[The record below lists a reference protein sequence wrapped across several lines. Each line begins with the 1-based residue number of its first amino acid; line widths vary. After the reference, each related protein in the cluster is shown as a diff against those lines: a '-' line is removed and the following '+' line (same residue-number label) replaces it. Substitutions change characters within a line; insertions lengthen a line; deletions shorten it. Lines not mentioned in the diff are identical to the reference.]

1 MIFMVLIEDILEV
14 PKNCIVDSVIPKKQ
28 IFEAADLKNKDKT
41 IFTNL
46 IKQIKWCYNFTEDN
60 IRVRKYADELRS
72 YDEVEL
78 INITLKYDNVH
89 KIDIGKFK
97 EDDKIDRIADI
108 VMRFIPYPIILT
120 MQYDT
125 ELKFYSAHIR
135 DSKADSEKIV
145 IDGKILSTNWMDI
158 DNLNEIEDDFISKI
172 QFYNL
177 DRTDFYKFYNSYFES
192 VVQHDGAIMAGGTVD
207 LSVEEIKKI
216 YDKIAILDSKIKEIE
231 KEISEED
238 NFNARME
245 LNIKAHGFKQEKEN
259 LVNKLKGE

>member
-1 MIFMVLIEDILEV
+1 MVLIEDILEV

-28 IFEAADLKNKDKT
+28 IFEAGDLKTKDQR
-41 IFTNL
+41 IFTVL

-60 IRVRKYADELRS
+60 IRVSKYSDELRN

-89 KIDIGKFK
+89 KIDVGKFK

-120 MQYDT
+120 MQYDN

-145 IDGKILSTNWMDI
+145 IDGKILSTNWMNI
-158 DNLNEIEDDFISKI
+158 DRLSEIEDDFISKI
-172 QFYNL
+172 QFDNL

-192 VVQHDGAIMAGGTVD
+192 ILQHDGAVMAGGTVD

-216 YDKIAILDSKIKEIE
+216 YDEIAILDLKIKEIE
-231 KEISEED
+231 KEISDED

-259 LVNKLKGE
+259 LINKLKGE

>member
-1 MIFMVLIEDILEV
+1 MVLIEDILEV
-14 PKNCIVDSVIPKKQ
+14 PRDCIVNSVIPKKE
-28 IFEAADLKNKDKT
+28 IFEAAELNNKDKK
-41 IFTNL
+41 IFTDL

-60 IRVRKYADELRS
+60 IRVSKYSDGIRN

-108 VMRFIPYPIILT
+108 VMCFIPYPIILT
-120 MQYDT
+120 MQYDN

-145 IDGKILSTNWMDI
+145 IDGKILSTNWMNI
-158 DNLNEIEDDFISKI
+158 NRLSEIEDDFISKI
-172 QFYNL
+172 QFDNL
-177 DRTDFYKFYNSYFES
+177 NRTDFYKFYNSYFES
-192 VVQHDGAIMAGGTVD
+192 IVQHDGAVMAGGTVD

-216 YDKIAILDSKIKEIE
+216 YDEIAMLDSKIKEIE
-231 KEISEED
+231 KEISDEY

-245 LNIKAHGFKQEKEN
+245 LNIKAHEFKQEKEN
-259 LVNKLKGE
+259 LINKLKGD